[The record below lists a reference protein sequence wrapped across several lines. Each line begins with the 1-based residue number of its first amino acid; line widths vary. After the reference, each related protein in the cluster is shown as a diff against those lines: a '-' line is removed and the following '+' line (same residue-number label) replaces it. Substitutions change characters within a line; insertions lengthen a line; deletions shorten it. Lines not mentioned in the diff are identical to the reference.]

1 MQMAKMT
8 VAACSECSTRFWIS
22 AFVSSFLV
30 LVWCSPAVI
39 GSDRGR
45 AAARCPA
52 DLAGETRLC
61 LTDYTS
67 QLDAL
72 SDNRFFPGLDVEV
85 IRSLCSLL
93 DDSMRCVRNTLI
105 ENCPKSEQQQAIE
118 DELGPHLGVR
128 QLCLH
133 TNIYEDYA
141 MNQNC
146 FGRIRPDGEICYRNF
161 MVAVQDDDEPDERQ
175 SASLSSS
182 SQRHQAPQQRQYCN
196 HVKRLIAC
204 VKNLVRTSTT
214 SCQKMALRLVDVLVR
229 ASLPSTVYCRDE
241 PNPTAAPAQGKASDR
256 HQDVNSSGRSLQRSG
271 GGLLLNVCCFAL
283 AGVVCLQSFLL
294 HVLGPAASL
303 LLFHRSTPPTTT
315 PLPLSPPSPFLQRRH
330 LHHHRF
336 VDLLF
341 S

>member
-1 MQMAKMT
+1 MKMT
-8 VAACSECSTRFWIS
+8 TVPSCSTRFWIS
-22 AFVSSFLV
+22 AIVSSILV

-45 AAARCPA
+45 NAKCPA

-61 LTDYTS
+61 LAEYTG
-67 QLDAL
+67 QLDALLL

-93 DDSMRCVRNTLI
+93 EDSMRCVRSTLI
-105 ENCPKSEQQQAIE
+105 ENCPNSEQQQAIE

-133 TNIYEDYA
+133 PNIYEDYA

-146 FGRIRPDGEICYRNF
+146 FVRIRSEAEICYRSF
-161 MVAVQDDDEPDERQ
+161 MIAVQDDEPIERQ
-175 SASLSSS
+175 SSSLSS
-182 SQRHQAPQQRQYCN
+182 SQRHQSPQQRQYCN
-196 HVKRLIAC
+196 HVKRLITC
-204 VKNLVRTSTT
+204 VKNLVRSSTT

-241 PNPTAAPAQGKASDR
+241 PNPTISPAQGKTSER
-256 HQDVNSSGRSLQRSG
+256 FHGQDVNSSGKALQGSS
-271 GGLLLNVCCFAL
+271 GLLSFCCVVL
-283 AGVVCLQSFLL
+283 ASLVCLQSFCL
-294 HVLGPAASL
+294 HVVGPSAS
-303 LLFHRSTPPTTT
+303 LLFHRPPSATT
-315 PLPLSPPSPFLQRRH
+315 PLLPSPLRRRHHH
-330 LHHHRF
+330 LHHRRF